1 MILRNNSSIDV
12 NELMTKINEQI
23 SGSEAASLL
32 DAENAKTLS
41 ADAVT
46 AVANME
52 SFIQYAEAAARVRT
66 SWGSTFNRFPFN
78 LAPFRIFFLRL
89 LAFLF
94 RDQRQVN
101 IMLIDALRA
110 SLRLNIRLCEQ
121 VDTIRVSLDALE
133 RSPTKPK
140 RSVRSAH

>member
-1 MILRNNSSIDV
+1 MISRGNSSINVD
-12 NELMTKINEQI
+12 ELMAKINEQI
-23 SGSEAASLL
+23 SGSQAASLL
-32 DAENAKTLS
+32 DAEGAKTLS

-52 SFIQYAEAAARVRT
+52 SSIQHAEAASQVRT
-66 SWGSTFNRFPFN
+66 SWGSSFNRFPFN
-78 LAPFRIFFLRL
+78 LPPFRIFFLRL

-101 IMLIDALRA
+101 AMLIDALRA

-121 VDTIRVSLDALE
+121 VDTIRMRLDALE

-140 RSVRSAH
+140 RSARSAH